1 VILAFATAAPDTC
14 CRLAITPE
22 RKGQIVEELVFLVK
36 GSSSDAYEVTFIKDG
51 SSLTALCTC
60 PAGQF
65 GNFCKH
71 RIAILDG
78 KSDSISSGN
87 ADQAP
92 TVTEWLV
99 GTDVEAAL
107 SELRAAEKT
116 TECAKEELA
125 ALKKKLAR
133 AMNS

>member
-1 VILAFATAAPDTC
+1 M
-14 CRLAITPE
+14 
-22 RKGQIVEELVFLVK
+22 EEIVFLVK

-51 SSLTALCTC
+51 ASLTALCTC

-65 GNFCKH
+65 GNYCKH

-78 KSDSISSGN
+78 KSASISSDN
-87 ADQAP
+87 ADQVP

-99 GTDVEAAL
+99 GSDVGAAL
-107 SELRAAEKT
+107 STLREAEKT
-116 TECAKEELA
+116 TEYSKEEIA
-125 ALKKKLAR
+125 ALKKTLAR